1 MDRIYIFDTTLRDG
15 EQCPGASLNF
25 SEKLK
30 IAKILET
37 LNVDVIEAGFPIS
50 SEGDFK
56 AVNEVSKNLKNVTV
70 AGLARAKEKD
80 IDVCY
85 EALLPAKNKRIH
97 VFIATSDIHLKY
109 KLKMSREEVLE
120 RAVFAVKYAK
130 KYNVEVEFSAEDA
143 SRTDIDFLCNVV
155 KNVIDAGA
163 DVINIPDTVG
173 YSLPVEFG
181 NLIKILCNKVPNISK
196 SILSVHCHNDLGLGT
211 SNTLSGIINGARQVE
226 CTINGIGE
234 RAGNTAM
241 EEIVMILKTRQN
253 LGLDTAINTKEI
265 YNASK
270 VVSNLTGINVQR
282 NKAIVGQNA
291 FSHESG
297 IHQHGVLSNPLTYE
311 IMTPESIGIFNNEN
325 NIILGKHSG
334 RHAFVSKIESMGYHF
349 TQEKI
354 DELFTKFKLLSDKKK
369 NIFDED
375 IFFLVNESL
384 EDKNKE
390 IIKILYFSVISGNN
404 VIPTATVKILDTK
417 NGEEHIL
424 KEAVCGD
431 GPIDAMY
438 KAIDK
443 MLDLDIKLEEYNLRA
458 ISKEKDAIG
467 DVTVKIS
474 KKSNDEKII
483 FAFGKGNSTDVLEA
497 SLKAYVDAIN
507 KLFIKINV

>member
-30 IAKILET
+30 ISKILES
-37 LNVDVIEAGFPIS
+37 LNVDVLEAGFPVS

-56 AVNEVSKNLKNVTV
+56 AVNEISKNIKNVTV

-80 IDVCY
+80 IDICY
-85 EALLPAKNKRIH
+85 EALSPAKNKRIH

-120 RAVFAVKYAK
+120 RAIFAVKYAK

-143 SRTDIDFLCNVV
+143 SRTDIDFLCDIV

-163 DVINIPDTVG
+163 DVVNIPDTVG
-173 YSLPVEFG
+173 YSLPEEFG
-181 NLIKILCNKVPNISK
+181 KLIKTLYDRVYNISK
-196 SILSVHCHNDLGLGT
+196 TILSVHCHNDLGLGT
-211 SNTLSGIINGARQVE
+211 SNTLSGIMNGARQIE
-226 CTINGIGE
+226 CTINGLGE

-253 LGLDTAINTKEI
+253 LNFDTLVNTKEI

-270 VVSNLTGINVQR
+270 VVSNLTGISVQR

-311 IMTPESIGIFNNEN
+311 IMTPESIGLFNNEN
-325 NIILGKHSG
+325 NIVLGKHSG
-334 RHAFVSKIESMGYHF
+334 RHAFANKIESMGYNF
-349 TQEKI
+349 TKEKI
-354 DELFTKFKLLSDKKK
+354 DELFLKFKILSDKKK

-375 IFFLVNESL
+375 IELLINESL
-384 EDKNKE
+384 EDKKNE
-390 IIKILYFSVISGNN
+390 IIKILYFSVISGSN

-417 NGEEHIL
+417 NGQEHIL

-431 GPIDAMY
+431 GPVDAMY

-443 MLDLDIKLEEYNLRA
+443 MLNLDMKLEEYNLRSV
-458 ISKEKDAIG
+458 SKEKDAIG
-467 DVTVKIS
+467 DVNIKIS
-474 KKSNDEKII
+474 KVFDNERVV
-483 FAFGKGNSTDVLEA
+483 FAFGKGKSTDVLEA

-507 KLFIKINV
+507 NLFIKINM